1 MIREE
6 INFFRRHMI
15 RSGPGKTGNLDE
27 VAQAILIGGPKDVP
41 RCLVRSMSQGST
53 MRGAANRVA
62 SARCS
67 ERNTPCDD
75 PRRIR
80 QRRSWIPTRAH
91 YTRRYETRDD
101 DGSPGDEQC
110 ISSLSSISPRGFVA
124 YVGVNRHTHTRA
136 CGSIP
141 VSKDESAS
149 AKLAQFAF
157 DAMRMY
163 ESRRANQRR
172 AVTRCIGVIAW

>member
-1 MIREE
+1 MRSYSSDDIPVRKL
-6 INFFRRHMI
+6 INFGHMI
-15 RSGPGKTGNLDE
+15 RLNPGETRNLDE
-27 VAQAILIGGPKDVP
+27 VAQAILIEGPKDVL

-53 MRGAANRVA
+53 MRGAANRIA
-62 SARCS
+62 SASCS

-80 QRRSWIPTRAH
+80 QRRTWIPRRCPTRAH

-101 DGSPGDEQC
+101 DDGSPGDEQC
-110 ISSLSSISPRGFVA
+110 ILVKLDLTVWIRSA
-124 YVGVNRHTHTRA
+124 YVGVNRHAHICA

-157 DAMRMY
+157 DAMRMH
-163 ESRRANQRR
+163 ELQRAN
-172 AVTRCIGVIAW
+172 